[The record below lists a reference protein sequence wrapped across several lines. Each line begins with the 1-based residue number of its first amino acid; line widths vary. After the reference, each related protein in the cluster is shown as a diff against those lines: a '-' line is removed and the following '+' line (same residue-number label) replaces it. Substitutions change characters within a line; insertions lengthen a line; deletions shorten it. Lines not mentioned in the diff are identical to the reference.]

1 MYLLNVKNISKV
13 CTGVKMVELNGIEI
27 ENKILLDGSGK
38 TSGELF
44 GLLGANGAGKT
55 TLIRLISTLL
65 LPTKGEIELDG
76 QRLSRAKIDLK
87 SQITTVTQEYS
98 LRNDMTVL
106 EVMEL
111 QGRLY
116 HMESKLRKQGSE
128 TLLKKCGLW
137 EYRNQNTRQLSGG
150 YKRML
155 MLCRALLPNPKIVL
169 LDEPTVGLDP
179 FARRM
184 MWQMIRDLHH
194 QGLTFILTTHYMEEA
209 QMLCHRVAFMRK
221 GCVLGVKTPEDW
233 ILQLGRFAVDH
244 FENETVKTYYFNCKK
259 EAITYTEHLS
269 SDFLLRETNLEDVF
283 LETVG
288 KGIPKKNGNFNCYLG
303 KMD

>member
-1 MYLLNVKNISKV
+1 MQNDKEEAINYFLIFKFILTNVGDDVFVECKKYFKTFGSKQV
-13 CTGVKMVELNGIEI
+13 LHEVNLKV
-27 ENKILLDGSGK
+27 
-38 TSGELF
+38 TSGEFF

-116 HMESKLRKQGSE
+116 HMKSKLRKQGSE

-150 YKRML
+150 YKLLL

-221 GCVLGVKTPEDW
+221 GCVLG
-233 ILQLGRFAVDH
+233 
-244 FENETVKTYYFNCKK
+244 
-259 EAITYTEHLS
+259 
-269 SDFLLRETNLEDVF
+269 
-283 LETVG
+283 
-288 KGIPKKNGNFNCYLG
+288 
-303 KMD
+303 

>member
-1 MYLLNVKNISKV
+1 
-13 CTGVKMVELNGIEI
+13 
-27 ENKILLDGSGK
+27 
-38 TSGELF
+38 
-44 GLLGANGAGKT
+44 
-55 TLIRLISTLL
+55 
-65 LPTKGEIELDG
+65 
-76 QRLSRAKIDLK
+76 
-87 SQITTVTQEYS
+87 
-98 LRNDMTVL
+98 MTVL

-116 HMESKLRKQGSE
+116 HMKSKLRKQGSE

>member
-1 MYLLNVKNISKV
+1 M
-13 CTGVKMVELNGIEI
+13 E
-27 ENKILLDGSGK
+27 KILKLNKVNKRFGGVVTALDVCM
-38 TSGELF
+38 ELEPGAIH
-44 GLLGANGAGKT
+44 GLIGPNGAGKT

-76 QRLSRAKIDLK
+76 QCLSRTRINLK

-116 HMESKLRKQGSE
+116 HMKSKLRKQGSE

-137 EYRNQNTRQLSGG
+137 EYRNQKTRQLSGG
-150 YKRML
+150 FKRML

-184 MWQMIRDLHH
+184 MWQMIRNLHQ

-209 QMLCHRVAFMRK
+209 QMLCHRVAFMKK
-221 GCVLGVKTPEDW
+221 GCVLGVETPQNW

-244 FENETVKTYYFNCKK
+244 FENETVK
-259 EAITYTEHLS
+259 ADS
-269 SDFLLRETNLEDVF
+269 
-283 LETVG
+283 
-288 KGIPKKNGNFNCYLG
+288 
-303 KMD
+303 

>member
-1 MYLLNVKNISKV
+1 MYLLNVKNISKSF
-13 CTGVKMVELNGIEI
+13 
-27 ENKILLDGSGK
+27 GSK
-38 TSGELF
+38 QVLHEVNLKVTSGELF

-116 HMESKLRKQGSE
+116 HMKSKLRKQGSE

-155 MLCRALLPNPKIVL
+155 MLCRALLPKPKIVL

>member
-1 MYLLNVKNISKV
+1 MYLLNVKNISKSF
-13 CTGVKMVELNGIEI
+13 
-27 ENKILLDGSGK
+27 GSK
-38 TSGELF
+38 QVLHEVNLKVTSGELF

-233 ILQLGRFAVDH
+233 TLQLGRFAVDH

>member
-1 MYLLNVKNISKV
+1 MMYLLNVKNISKSF
-13 CTGVKMVELNGIEI
+13 
-27 ENKILLDGSGK
+27 GSK
-38 TSGELF
+38 QVLHEVNLKVASGEFF
-44 GLLGANGAGKT
+44 GLFGANGAGKT

-76 QRLSRAKIDLK
+76 QRLSRTRIDLK

-116 HMESKLRKQGSE
+116 HMKSKLRKQNSE
-128 TLLKKCGLW
+128 ILLKKCGLW
-137 EYRNQNTRQLSGG
+137 EYRNQKTRQLSGG
-150 YKRML
+150 FKRML

-184 MWQMIRDLHH
+184 MWQMIRNLHQ

-259 EAITYTEHLS
+259 EAIAYAEHLS

-288 KGIPKKNGNFNCYLG
+288 KEIPKENGNFNCYLG

>member
-1 MYLLNVKNISKV
+1 MYLLNVKNISKSF
-13 CTGVKMVELNGIEI
+13 
-27 ENKILLDGSGK
+27 GSK
-38 TSGELF
+38 QVLHEVNLKVTSGEFF
-44 GLLGANGAGKT
+44 GLLGAIGAGKT

-116 HMESKLRKQGSE
+116 HMKSKLRKQGSE

-269 SDFLLRETNLEDVF
+269 SDFLLRETNLED
-283 LETVG
+283 
-288 KGIPKKNGNFNCYLG
+288 GNFNCYLG

>member
-1 MYLLNVKNISKV
+1 MYLLNVKNISKSF
-13 CTGVKMVELNGIEI
+13 
-27 ENKILLDGSGK
+27 GSK
-38 TSGELF
+38 QVLHEVNLKVTSGELF

-194 QGLTFILTTHYMEEA
+194 QGLTFILTTHYMEEV

>member
-1 MYLLNVKNISKV
+1 MKN
-13 CTGVKMVELNGIEI
+13 VEL
-27 ENKILLDGSGK
+27 KINIRELIYYLNIGEGSVISVVG
-38 TSGELF
+38 TG
-44 GLLGANGAGKT
+44 GKT

-116 HMESKLRKQGSE
+116 HMKSKLRKQGSE

-184 MWQMIRDLHH
+184 MWQMIRDLNH

>member
-1 MYLLNVKNISKV
+1 MYLLNVKNISKSF
-13 CTGVKMVELNGIEI
+13 
-27 ENKILLDGSGK
+27 GSK
-38 TSGELF
+38 QVLHEVNLKVTSGELF

-184 MWQMIRDLHH
+184 MWQMIRDNPLHVRSANALS
-194 QGLTFILTTHYMEEA
+194 QGSVYEKWM
-209 QMLCHRVAFMRK
+209 
-221 GCVLGVKTPEDW
+221 CVG
-233 ILQLGRFAVDH
+233 G
-244 FENETVKTYYFNCKK
+244 EN
-259 EAITYTEHLS
+259 
-269 SDFLLRETNLEDVF
+269 
-283 LETVG
+283 
-288 KGIPKKNGNFNCYLG
+288 P
-303 KMD
+303 

>member
-1 MYLLNVKNISKV
+1 MWVVMYLLDIVNISKLFGSKQV
-13 CTGVKMVELNGIEI
+13 LNEV
-27 ENKILLDGSGK
+27 NLKIN
-38 TSGELF
+38 SGEFF

-65 LPTKGEIELDG
+65 LPNTGKIELDG
-76 QRLSRAKIDLK
+76 QLLSRTRNDLK

-116 HMESKLRKQGSE
+116 HMKSKQRKQDAE
-128 TLLKKCGLW
+128 ILLKKCGLW
-137 EYRNQNTRQLSGG
+137 EYRNHKTRQLSGG
-150 YKRML
+150 FKRML

-179 FARRM
+179 YARRK
-184 MWQMIRDLHH
+184 MWQMIRNLHQ

-209 QMLCHRVAFMRK
+209 QMLCSRVAFMKK
-221 GCVLGVKTPEDW
+221 GCVLGVETPENW

-244 FENETVKTYYFNCKK
+244 FESETVKTYYFNCKE
-259 EAITYTEHLS
+259 EAIAYAEHLS

-288 KGIPKKNGNFNCYLG
+288 KEMPKEHGNFNCYLG
-303 KMD
+303 KMG

>member
-1 MYLLNVKNISKV
+1 
-13 CTGVKMVELNGIEI
+13 
-27 ENKILLDGSGK
+27 
-38 TSGELF
+38 
-44 GLLGANGAGKT
+44 
-55 TLIRLISTLL
+55 
-65 LPTKGEIELDG
+65 
-76 QRLSRAKIDLK
+76 
-87 SQITTVTQEYS
+87 
-98 LRNDMTVL
+98 
-106 EVMEL
+106 
-111 QGRLY
+111 
-116 HMESKLRKQGSE
+116 
-128 TLLKKCGLW
+128 
-137 EYRNQNTRQLSGG
+137 
-150 YKRML
+150 ML

-288 KGIPKKNGNFNCYLG
+288 KGFRRRMAILTVIWEKWIEFKHEWIKITISSLITPLLYLITFGLGIGNFITTGDRPYLQFLIPG
-303 KMD
+303 IIALTTMNSSFNAVGMSLNVQRLYEHSFDSIMASPTPLWQYIIGQMIGGSLRGMYARTLILIISLLFSVQLCFSIWFLELCC

>member
-1 MYLLNVKNISKV
+1 MYLLNVKNISKSF
-13 CTGVKMVELNGIEI
+13 
-27 ENKILLDGSGK
+27 GSK
-38 TSGELF
+38 QVLHEVNLKVASGEFF

-76 QRLSRAKIDLK
+76 QRLSRTRIDLK

-116 HMESKLRKQGSE
+116 HMKSKLRKQNSE
-128 TLLKKCGLW
+128 ILLKKCGLW
-137 EYRNQNTRQLSGG
+137 EYRNQKTRQLSGG
-150 YKRML
+150 FKRML

-184 MWQMIRDLHH
+184 MWQMIRNLHQ

-221 GCVLGVKTPEDW
+221 GYVLGVKTPEDW
-233 ILQLGRFAVDH
+233 ILQLGRFAVDY
-244 FENETVKTYYFNCKK
+244 FENGTVKTYYFGCKK
-259 EAITYTEHLS
+259 EAIAYAEHLS

-288 KGIPKKNGNFNCYLG
+288 KGIPKENGNFNCYLG

>member
-1 MYLLNVKNISKV
+1 MMYLLNIKNISKSFDSKQV
-13 CTGVKMVELNGIEI
+13 LHEVNLKVA
-27 ENKILLDGSGK
+27 
-38 TSGELF
+38 SGEFF

-76 QRLSRAKIDLK
+76 QRLSRTRIDLK

-116 HMESKLRKQGSE
+116 HMKPKWRKQGSE
-128 TLLKKCGLW
+128 TLLRKCGLW
-137 EYRNQNTRQLSGG
+137 EYRNQKTRQLSGG
-150 YKRML
+150 FKRML

-179 FARRM
+179 LARRM
-184 MWQMIRDLHH
+184 MWQMIRNLHQ

-221 GCVLGVKTPEDW
+221 GCVLGVETPQDW
-233 ILQLGRFAVDH
+233 ILQLGRFAVEH

-259 EAITYTEHLS
+259 EAITYAEHLS

-288 KGIPKKNGNFNCYLG
+288 KGIPKENGNFNCYLG

>member
-1 MYLLNVKNISKV
+1 MMYLLNVKNISKSF
-13 CTGVKMVELNGIEI
+13 
-27 ENKILLDGSGK
+27 GSK
-38 TSGELF
+38 QVLHEVNLKVTSGEFF

-116 HMESKLRKQGSE
+116 HMKSKLRKQGSE

-137 EYRNQNTRQLSGG
+137 EYRNQNTR
-150 YKRML
+150 
-155 MLCRALLPNPKIVL
+155 
-169 LDEPTVGLDP
+169 
-179 FARRM
+179 
-184 MWQMIRDLHH
+184 H
-194 QGLTFILTTHYMEEA
+194 Q
-209 QMLCHRVAFMRK
+209 
-221 GCVLGVKTPEDW
+221 
-233 ILQLGRFAVDH
+233 VDI
-244 FENETVKTYYFNCKK
+244 NAC
-259 EAITYTEHLS
+259 
-269 SDFLLRETNLEDVF
+269 
-283 LETVG
+283 
-288 KGIPKKNGNFNCYLG
+288 
-303 KMD
+303 

>member
-1 MYLLNVKNISKV
+1 MLYLLNVKNISKSFGSKQV
-13 CTGVKMVELNGIEI
+13 LHEVNL
-27 ENKILLDGSGK
+27 KIA
-38 TSGELF
+38 SGEFF
-44 GLLGANGAGKT
+44 GLLGTNGAGKT

-76 QRLSRAKIDLK
+76 QRLSRARIDLK

-116 HMESKLRKQGSE
+116 HMKSKLRKQGSE

-137 EYRNQNTRQLSGG
+137 EYRNQKTRQLSGG

-184 MWQMIRDLHH
+184 MWQMIRDLHQ
-194 QGLTFILTTHYMEEA
+194 QGLTFLLTTHYMEEA

-288 KGIPKKNGNFNCYLG
+288 KGMPKENGDFNRYLG

>member
-1 MYLLNVKNISKV
+1 MLYLLNVKNISKSFGSKQV
-13 CTGVKMVELNGIEI
+13 LHEVNL
-27 ENKILLDGSGK
+27 KIA
-38 TSGELF
+38 SGEFF
-44 GLLGANGAGKT
+44 GLLGTNGAGKT

-76 QRLSRAKIDLK
+76 QRLSRARIDLK

-116 HMESKLRKQGSE
+116 HMKSKLRKQGSE

-137 EYRNQNTRQLSGG
+137 EYRNQKTRQLSGG

-184 MWQMIRDLHH
+184 MWQMIRDLHQ
-194 QGLTFILTTHYMEEA
+194 QGLTFLLTTHYIEEA

-269 SDFLLRETNLEDVF
+269 PDFLLRETNLEDVF

-288 KGIPKKNGNFNCYLG
+288 KGMPKENGDFNRYLG